1 MDREQ
6 FEDLRRYMS
15 TSEEAL
21 RCAYNTLLDYYNK
34 LSNGLTIDG
43 VVFDNDNISKLGKR
57 ILDNRNRINDILIR
71 EIDDKLMT
79 M

>member
-34 LSNGLTIDG
+34 LVNGLALNG
-43 VVFDNDNISKLGKR
+43 VPFDNENISELGRR

-71 EIDDKLMT
+71 EIDDKLSSM
-79 M
+79 